1 MRKSGSF
8 APFNTND
15 SAVVSEEEREANIAR
30 NRALLAQ
37 LDVTL
42 DIPKPVVKEKTKA
55 KPVQPAKK
63 RVKREEKPV
72 LPVRQSTRLRRGAPG
87 PNETPEKKRKR
98 EVRCHIIDH
107 APELT
112 SHISMG
118 ANSKTRSCS
127 AKNWSR
133 RD

>member
-1 MRKSGSF
+1 MRKSRSF
-8 APFNTND
+8 TPFNTND

-55 KPVQPAKK
+55 KPVQLAKK
-63 RVKREEKPV
+63 RVKREEKLV
-72 LPVRQSTRLRRGAPG
+72 LPVRQSTRLRRGAPD

-98 EVRCHIIDH
+98 EVRCYIIDGVL
-107 APELT
+107 ELT
-112 SHISMG
+112 SYISMD

-127 AKNWSR
+127 VKNWSR